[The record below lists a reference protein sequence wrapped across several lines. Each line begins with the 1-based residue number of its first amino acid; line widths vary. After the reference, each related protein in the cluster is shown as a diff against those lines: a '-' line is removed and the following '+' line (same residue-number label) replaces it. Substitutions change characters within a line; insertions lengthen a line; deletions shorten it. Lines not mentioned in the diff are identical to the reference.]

1 MRKLRMETEL
11 WGVPLV
17 VVGASY
23 GSPPHEVEVEE
34 VLHLGGDVSELIS
47 DFDKDRL
54 LYQFEE
60 HAREM
65 WEADACEHQDNLREE
80 RRLEREFV

>member
-1 MRKLRMETEL
+1 MRKLRMETRL
-11 WGVPLV
+11 YGIPLV
-17 VVGASY
+17 VIGHCYGA
-23 GSPPHEVEVEE
+23 PPHEVEIDR
-34 VLHLGGDVSELIS
+34 VLHRDEDIADLILAS
-47 DFDKDRL
+47 VEDEL

-80 RRLEREFV
+80 RRLEREFA

>member
-11 WGVPLV
+11 YGVPLV
-17 VVGASY
+17 VVGYSY
-23 GSPPHEVEVEE
+23 GSPPHEVEIDSILHREE
-34 VLHLGGDVSELIS
+34 DIADLLLASAEDE
-47 DFDKDRL
+47 L

-65 WEADACEHQDNLREE
+65 WEADACERQDNLREE